1 MGTEVFRHGQRRRAR
16 AVCRPAEFDLSG
28 FWGKLRYAQ
37 VLPYPYLPQ
46 DIDADYLDRQKLPL
60 PLAEA
65 AIPPL
70 QMDQGTLTQSKLW
83 TC

>member
-1 MGTEVFRHGQRRRAR
+1 
-16 AVCRPAEFDLSG
+16 
-28 FWGKLRYAQ
+28 
-37 VLPYPYLPQ
+37 LPYPYLPQ
-46 DIDADYLDRQKLPL
+46 DIDTDYLDRQKLPL